1 MPENLTKEE
10 ELAKA
15 ANAEHGGKELLELAA
30 NIRKKHGVE
39 NNGGGD
45 GVAAAG
51 PDEIERLAKEW
62 DSLTQAERMRQY
74 TEEPEKWRKGKE
86 AFEALGVRRL
96 LNKR

>member
-1 MPENLTKEE
+1 MAEELTKEQKT
-10 ELAKA
+10 AKLR
-15 ANAEHGGKELLELAA
+15 NLELAA
-30 NIRKKHGVE
+30 KEYGDEATRLRADLGLGTE
-39 NNGGGD
+39 GNGGG
-45 GVAAAG
+45 AAAS

-74 TEEPEKWRKGKE
+74 TEEPERWRKGKE